1 MAHEVKF
8 AVPARP
14 VGNADIEFSVT
25 KDGKKFGT
33 LRVSKGAVVWVK
45 ADHTY
50 GSKMNWSQF
59 SDVMHEHGTNGH
71 K

>member
-1 MAHEVKF
+1 MAHEVQF
-8 AVPARP
+8 AVPSRP
-14 VGNADIEFSVT
+14 VGNADIEFSVK

-33 LRVSKGAVVWVK
+33 LCVSKGSIVWVE

-50 GSKMNWSQF
+50 GSKIGWSKF
-59 SDVMHEHGTNGH
+59 SDLMKEHGTNGH